1 MKILQLTVLF
11 ILFGPFISNSLVA
24 ENITTA
30 SGGSIQTDLGYG
42 ITINQGS
49 TLKREWITVQD
60 DTIPVE
66 INKTVGVQTVYES
79 EGRYSSSGYKYS
91 AEYSITVKEALTAI
105 EVRFLLFD
113 IWGEHTRNLSATEII
128 DLAAGT
134 TKTFDGKW
142 NVYSE
147 NEVAEFYAS
156 IAYIAQVRTADGR
169 VMKTNPGNVLDQ
181 AKRFSEK
188 FTESDLEPKP
198 EEK

>member
-1 MKILQLTVLF
+1 MKKLQLTVLF
-11 ILFGPFISNSLVA
+11 ILFGPLISNSLVA
-24 ENITTA
+24 ESITTTT
-30 SGGSIQTDLGYG
+30 GGSIQTDLGYG
-42 ITINQGS
+42 ISTNKGS
-49 TLKREWITVQD
+49 TLTREWITVHD
-60 DTIPVE
+60 DAIPAE
-66 INKTVGVQTVYES
+66 INKTVGVQTVYKS
-79 EGRYSSSGYKYS
+79 EGRYSSGGYKYS
-91 AEYSITVKEALTAI
+91 AEYGITVKEALTAV

-113 IWGEHTRNLSATEII
+113 IWGEHTRNLSATDII

-156 IAYIAQVRTADGR
+156 IAYIAQVRTEDGR
-169 VMKTNPGNVLDQ
+169 VIKANPNNVLDQ
-181 AKRFSEK
+181 AKKFSEK